1 MTKKFSL
8 SALTFMIIFLLSC
21 EEKPTI
27 PILTTNAATEI
38 TTTSAVSGGVI
49 TNDGGAPVISKGTCW
64 NTSDD
69 PTIDNNKTIETGE
82 SNSFTSNLTG
92 LSPKTLYYVRAYATN
107 SAGTGYGESISFTTL
122 GDTPA
127 SVATNA
133 TNIAI
138 DSAILNGSV
147 NPNSLST
154 TVSFEW
160 GTTTDY
166 GNSVAANQSPVTGDT
181 SINVSVKLTDLS
193 PGTTYHFR
201 IKAENSLGITYSSDM
216 TFSTLGDVPAVT
228 TMDITNLHTHTAS
241 LNGSVNPNYLSTSV
255 KFEWGTTTSYDSTT
269 TVQQSPLTGNSD
281 VNVNID
287 LSGLSPG
294 TTYHYRIVATNE
306 LGTTYGNDMTF
317 KTLGDVPAVT
327 ILDITNLQ
335 THAATLNCSVNP
347 NYLSTSVT
355 FEWGTT
361 TSYDN
366 TTAAPQSLLTGN
378 SDVSVYIDLSGL
390 SPGTTYHYRIV
401 ATNELGTTNSED
413 ITFKTLGQV
422 PFIVPHT
429 PIVKIDSAILYSS
442 VNPNYLSTEVIFEWG
457 LTNIYGNTISPTD
470 SPFIGSSLVNTCTVL
485 SGLSAETTYHFRIKA
500 TNELGTT
507 YSEDSTF
514 STYSLVDAD
523 NNYYHSVVIG
533 TQTWMNENLKTT
545 RFTNG
550 DLIGTT
556 TPSTF
561 DITNESAPKYQWS
574 PNGND
579 DNKIIYGKLYTWFT
593 VNDNRQICPSG
604 WHVPS
609 NTEWTTLVDFI
620 GGESNGGSKL
630 KETGI
635 LHWESPNA
643 DATDEY
649 RFTALPAGYRTCYG
663 LFTGFKTSAYF
674 WTSTEKDITEAF
686 LRSTWSEISSMSDG
700 SIGKCYGFSLRC
712 IKN

>member
-1 MTKKFSL
+1 MTSTLKI
-8 SALTFMIIFLLSC
+8 SALIFSTMFLISC
-21 EEKPTI
+21 EEKPTV
-27 PILTTNAATEI
+27 PILTTNAVTEI

-49 TNDGGAPVISKGTCW
+49 TNDGGAPVISMGICW
-64 NTSDD
+64 NTSNE
-69 PTIDNNKTIETGE
+69 PTIDNIKTIETGE

-92 LSPKTLYYVRAYATN
+92 LAPKTLYYLRAYATN
-107 SAGTGYGESISFTTL
+107 SAGTGYGESVSFTTL

-127 SVATNA
+127 SVAANA

-138 DSAILNGSV
+138 DSAVLNGTV

-160 GTTTDY
+160 GANTDY
-166 GNSVAANQSPVTGDT
+166 GNTVAATQSPVTGNT
-181 SINVSVKLTDLS
+181 SVSVSVKLTGLT

-216 TFSTLGDVPAVT
+216 TFRTLGDIPSVT
-228 TMDITNLHTHTAS
+228 TL
-241 LNGSVNPNYLSTSV
+241 
-255 KFEWGTTTSYDSTT
+255 
-269 TVQQSPLTGNSD
+269 D
-281 VNVNID
+281 V
-287 LSGLSPG
+287 
-294 TTYHYRIVATNE
+294 
-306 LGTTYGNDMTF
+306 
-317 KTLGDVPAVT
+317 
-327 ILDITNLQ
+327 TNLQ
-335 THAATLNCSVNP
+335 THAATLNSSVNP

-361 TSYDN
+361 TSYDST
-366 TTAAPQSLLTGN
+366 TTALQSPLTGN
-378 SDVSVYIDLSGL
+378 SDVSVNIDLSGL

-413 ITFKTLGQV
+413 ITFTTLGQV
-422 PFIVPHT
+422 PLIVTHT
-429 PIVKIDSAILYSS
+429 PIIKIDSAVLYSS

-457 LTNIYGNTISPTD
+457 LTNSYGNTISPDD
-470 SPFIGSSLVNTCTVL
+470 SPFTGSSLINTSTVL
-485 SGLSAETTYHFRIKA
+485 SNLSAETTYHFRIKA

-545 RFTNG
+545 KFTNG

-579 DNKIIYGKLYTWFT
+579 DNKTIYGKLYTWFT
-593 VNDNRQICPSG
+593 VTDNRQICPYG

-609 NTEWTTLVDFI
+609 NNEWITLIDFI
-620 GGESNGGSKL
+620 GGESNAGSKL

-649 RFTALPAGYRTCYG
+649 KFTALPAGYRTCYG
-663 LFTGFKTSAYF
+663 LFTGFKTSSYF

-686 LRSTWSEISSMSDG
+686 FRPIWSELTYIGNG
-700 SIGKCYGFSLRC
+700 SEAKCYGFSVRC
-712 IKN
+712 IKD